1 MEEGN
6 GEIKSTS
13 HKNEKVK
20 SYILGFKVAV
30 VKYAKETSIGA
41 ASRNLMLIEKEFV
54 NGRKMKFQSTRNQK
68 RNQKES
74 YLNDL
79 TAVARNFKLLG

>member
-1 MEEGN
+1 MPPRE
-6 GEIKSTS
+6 
-13 HKNEKVK
+13 
-20 SYILGFKVAV
+20 
-30 VKYAKETSIGA
+30 
-41 ASRNLMLIEKEFV
+41 NLMLIEKEFV